1 MYFHKVHTGVLGPTR
16 FPSRVLVTMHTSAE
30 GTNTDAQNQP
40 CSFHPDTF
48 LLK

>member
-30 GTNTDAQNQP
+30 GTNTDAP
-40 CSFHPDTF
+40 VHFILIHFC
-48 LLK
+48 